1 METWEPASLGDVVG
15 DAEDKEG
22 LITSV
27 VLWPQNTY
35 QDMHLLLVI
44 HMLIYNI
51 NTFLQIDKIKE
62 TREMGQLLAASI
74 ALSVYSNHIRR
85 LITSKD
91 IHTWVA
97 CTHSDS

>member
-1 METWEPASLGDVVG
+1 MG

-35 QDMHLLLVI
+35 QGMHLLLVI
-44 HMLIYNI
+44 HMHIHNR

-62 TREMGQLLAASI
+62 TREMGQLLAVSI
-74 ALSVYSNHIRR
+74 ALSE
-85 LITSKD
+85 
-91 IHTWVA
+91 
-97 CTHSDS
+97 DSVQSTATASGGS